1 MKKLLFSMLLSLGV
15 ISFAFAQ
22 GRVITGKV
30 TSASGPIPGVSVFVK
45 GLPANGTQ
53 SDASGAFKL
62 TVADDAKTLV
72 FSFIG
77 YKAKE
82 VPVTGQTVNV
92 NLDEENNTL
101 SDVVVVGYGTQ
112 NKRDVTGSVASV
124 KSKDLENLP
133 VTTFEQALQGKAAGV
148 QIAAQ
153 NGKLGQ
159 GITVRVRGAA
169 SVTAGS
175 EPLYIVDG
183 IPITSGDFSGTS
195 APTSALADIN
205 TNDIESIEVLKD
217 ASASAIYGARASN
230 GVVLITTKQGKVGKS
245 VITFSALGGISSP
258 SNHREFLNAEQY
270 VKILRRAAIG
280 GATFKFNSQ
289 DPADPQPDDYATL
302 QEAIDDYSSAVE
314 GRLNRYS
321 AGNNDYQTY
330 KVNTNWERAAFQ
342 DKPVTQQ
349 YDLNVT
355 GGNEKTKFYI
365 GGQALDQQGI
375 IVGNSYKRYSG
386 RLNLTNKVTD
396 FIELGVNLNFSNS
409 INNRLSNDNAFSS
422 PLQAVA
428 LSPITPFIDPRSG
441 LISGTLPGA
450 ASNYPL
456 YYNPFIGIENA
467 AYKATVYRTIGKVFA
482 NVNIAKGLKFTSE
495 FSIDNLNQNEEAYYG
510 SLTFKNTG
518 TSNGDGVNISTF
530 VINANTNNFFS
541 YRTNLGEKSVFDA
554 ILGTSYQKSTTKY
567 STIEGQD
574 FPSDSYTK
582 LGSAATK
589 VTASSNEGAFSFLSY
604 FLRANYKYND
614 RYLIGFSV
622 RADGSSRFGA
632 NQKYGYFPAGSLAWI
647 ASEEDF
653 LKSSETISLLKLRAS
668 YGLTGNAEIGNYS
681 ARGLFKGTGAYGGLA
696 GQIPSRIANPDLT
709 WEKTTQLDLGFDFGI
724 LKNRVSATFDY
735 YQKKTTELLL
745 DVPIPQTTGFA
756 TKTQNLGKLTN
767 TGYELGI
774 NTENFVGAFKWSTA
788 ITAAINNN
796 KITDLGGQILNTNEI
811 NAASSGQPIGV
822 FYLPEYAGVNPDNGD
837 AIYYLNTVDA
847 TTGNIDRGTT
857 SNINLAQ
864 RIFAGNPNPKYTF
877 GINNTFSYKNFDLG
891 VFLQGVSG
899 NKIFNAGGAYMS
911 ASSSNGYDNQTA
923 DQMAYWDKKG
933 DVTMVPEPRLGFGNG
948 VGNSTRYLSD
958 GKYLRLKTLT
968 LGYTF
973 TPTVLSKLK
982 LSKLRLFATAQ
993 NLATITGYKGWD
1005 PEVNAD
1011 YQSTNIN
1018 QGVDFYSAPQ
1028 PRVISFG
1035 INIGL

>member
-1 MKKLLFSMLLSLGV
+1 MKKLLLSMIFSFAL

-22 GRVITGKV
+22 SKVISGKV
-30 TSASGPIPGVSVFVK
+30 TSGTSGPVPGVSVYVK

-53 SDASGAFKL
+53 TDATGSYKL
-62 TVADDAKTLV
+62 NVPEDAKTLV

-77 YKAKE
+77 YKTLE
-82 VPVTGQTVNV
+82 VPITGTAVNA
-92 NLDEENNTL
+92 NLQEDSNTL

-112 NKRDVTGSVASV
+112 IKRDVTGSVASV

-133 VTTFEQALQGKAAGV
+133 VTSFEQALQGKAAGV
-148 QIAAQ
+148 QISAQ

-183 IPITSGDFSGTS
+183 IPITSGDLSSTS
-195 APTSALADIN
+195 APTSALADLN

-230 GVVLITTKQGKVGKS
+230 GVVIITTKQGKIGKTL
-245 VITFSALGGISSP
+245 IQFNALGGISTP

-270 VKILRRAAIG
+270 VQLMRRAG
-280 GATFKFNSQ
+280 VGAAKQ
-289 DPADPQPDDYATL
+289 DFANGDYATL
-302 QEAIDDYSSAVE
+302 ADALSDYSDLIES
-314 GRLNRYS
+314 RMNRYS
-321 AGNNDYQTY
+321 AGNDDYQTY
-330 KVNTNWERAAFQ
+330 KVNTNWEAEAFQ
-342 DKPVTQQ
+342 NNPVTQQ
-349 YDLNVT
+349 YDLNLT

-375 IVGNSYKRYSG
+375 VVGNSYKRYSG

-396 FIELGVNLNFSNS
+396 FLEVGVNLNFSNS

-450 ASNYPL
+450 ASNYPV

-467 AYKATVYRTIGKVFA
+467 AYKATVYRTIGKAFA
-482 NVNIAKGLKFTSE
+482 NINIAKGLKFSTD
-495 FSIDNLNQNEEAYYG
+495 FSIDNLNQNEESYYG
-510 SLTFKNTG
+510 SLTFRNTG
-518 TSNGDGVNISTF
+518 TSNGDGQNISTF

-541 YRTNLGEKSVFDA
+541 YSTSQGKSSFDA

-574 FPSDSYTK
+574 FPSDAYIK

-589 VTASSNEGAFSFLSY
+589 VVASSNESAFSFLSY
-604 FLRANYKYND
+604 FARANYKYND
-614 RYLIGFSV
+614 RYLVGFSV

-632 NQKYGYFPAGSLAWI
+632 NNRYGYFPAGSLAWI
-647 ASEEDF
+647 ASEESF
-653 LKSSETISLLKLRAS
+653 LKNVETISLLKIRAS

-681 ARGLFKGTGAYGGLA
+681 ARGLFSGTGAYGGLA

-709 WEKTTQLDLGFDFGI
+709 WEKTKQLDLGLDFGI
-724 LKNRVSATFDY
+724 LKNRISGTFDF
-735 YQKKTTELLL
+735 YQKNTTDLLL
-745 DVPIPQTTGFA
+745 DVPIPETTGFS
-756 TKTQNLGKLTN
+756 TITQNLGTLKN
-767 TGYELGI
+767 TGFELGI
-774 NTENFVGAFKWSTA
+774 NTENFIGTLKWSTG

-796 KITDLGGQILNTNEI
+796 KITNLGGQVLNSNEI
-811 NAASSGQPIGV
+811 NAAIAGQPIGV
-822 FYLPEYAGVNPDNGD
+822 FYLPEYAGVNPANGD
-837 AIYYLNTVDA
+837 ALYYLNTINEF
-847 TTGNIDRGTT
+847 GNINRGTT
-857 SNINLAQ
+857 NDINEAQ

-877 GINNTFSYKNFDLG
+877 GLNNTFSYQNFDLAI
-891 VFLQGVSG
+891 FFQGVSG
-899 NKIFNAGGAYMS
+899 NKIFNAGGQYMS
-911 ASSSNGYDNQTA
+911 ANGSNGYDNQTA
-923 DQMAYWDKKG
+923 DQMSYWDKPG
-933 DVTMVPEPRLGFGNG
+933 DITDVPEPRLFYGNG

-958 GKYLRLKTLT
+958 GSYLRLKTVT

-973 TPTVLSKLK
+973 PTAVLSKLK
-982 LSKLRLFATAQ
+982 LSKLRLYATAQ

>member
-1 MKKLLFSMLLSLGV
+1 MKKLLLSMILSFGL
-15 ISFAFAQ
+15 ISLAFAQ
-22 GRVITGKV
+22 NKVITGRV
-30 TSASGPIPGVSVFVK
+30 TSSMAGAIPGVSVYVK
-45 GLPANGTQ
+45 GAPANGTQ
-53 SDASGAFKL
+53 TDATGAYKL
-62 TVADDAKTLV
+62 SVPGDAKTLV
-72 FSFIG
+72 FTFIG
-77 YKAKE
+77 FKTKE
-82 VPVTGQTVNV
+82 VSITGATVNA
-92 NLDEENNTL
+92 NLDEENTTL

-112 NKRDVTGSVASV
+112 IKRDVTGSVASV

-133 VTTFEQALQGKAAGV
+133 VTSFEQALQGKAAGV
-148 QIAAQ
+148 QISAQ

-183 IPITSGDFSGTS
+183 IPITSGDFSSTT
-195 APTSALADIN
+195 APTSALADLN

-230 GVVLITTKQGKVGKS
+230 GVVLITTKQGKAGKTL
-245 VITFSALGGISSP
+245 IQFNALGGISTP
-258 SNHREFLNAEQY
+258 SSHREFLNAEQY
-270 VKILRRAAIG
+270 VQIIRRA
-280 GATFKFNSQ
+280 GAGAANQ
-289 DPADPQPDDYATL
+289 DFLNGDYATL
-302 QEAIDDYSSAVE
+302 QEGLDDYASIVE

-330 KVNTNWERAAFQ
+330 KVNTNWERESFQ
-342 DKPVTQQ
+342 KNPITQQ
-349 YDLNVT
+349 YDLNLT

-365 GGQALDQQGI
+365 GGQALDQKGI
-375 IVGNSYKRYSG
+375 VVGNSYKRYSG

-396 FIELGVNLNFSNS
+396 FLEVGVNLNFSNS

-422 PLQAVA
+422 PLQSVA

-450 ASNYPL
+450 ASNYPV

-467 AYKATVYRTIGKVFA
+467 AYKATVYRTIGKAFA
-482 NVNIAKGLKFTSE
+482 NVNLAKGLKFSTD
-495 FSIDNLNQNEEAYYG
+495 FSIDNLNQNEESYYG
-510 SLTFKNTG
+510 SLTFRNTG
-518 TSNGDGVNISTF
+518 TANGDGQNISTF
-530 VINANTNNFFS
+530 VINTNTNNFFS
-541 YRTNLGEKSVFDA
+541 YNTTAGKSTFDA

-574 FPSDSYTK
+574 FPSDAYIK

-589 VTASSNEGAFSFLSY
+589 VIATSNESAFSFLSY
-604 FLRANYKYND
+604 FFRANYKYND
-614 RYLIGFSV
+614 RYLVGFSV
-622 RADGSSRFGA
+622 RADGSSRFGE
-632 NQKYGYFPAGSLAWI
+632 NHRYGYFPAGSVAWI

-681 ARGLFKGTGAYGGLA
+681 ARGLFSGTGAYGGVA

-709 WEKTTQLDLGFDFGI
+709 WEKTKQLDLGLDFGI
-724 LKNRVSATFDY
+724 LKNRITGTFDF
-735 YQKKTTELLL
+735 YQKNTTDLLL

-756 TKTQNLGKLTN
+756 TITQNLGKLKN
-767 TGYELGI
+767 TGFELGI

-788 ITAAINNN
+788 LTAAINNN
-796 KITDLGGQILNTNEI
+796 KITDLGGQVLNSNEI
-811 NAASSGQPIGV
+811 NAAIAGQPIGV
-822 FYLPEYAGVNPDNGD
+822 FYLPEYAGVNPANGD
-837 AIYYLNTVDA
+837 ALYYRNTTDA
-847 TTGNIDRGTT
+847 AGNLDRSTTTD
-857 SNINLAQ
+857 INQAQ

-877 GINNTFSYKNFDLG
+877 GFNNTFSYQNFDLG
-891 VFLQGVSG
+891 VFFQGVAG
-899 NKIFNAGGAYMS
+899 NKIFNAGGQYMS
-911 ASSSNGYDNQTA
+911 ANASNGYDNQTA
-923 DQMAYWDKKG
+923 DQMAYWDKPG
-933 DVTMVPEPRLGFGNG
+933 DITSVPEPRLFYGNG
-948 VGNSTRYLSD
+948 IGNSTRYISS
-958 GKYLRLKTLT
+958 GNFVRLKTLT

-973 TPTVLSKLK
+973 PASVLTKIK
-982 LSKLRLFATAQ
+982 LSKLRLYATAQ

>member
-1 MKKLLFSMLLSLGV
+1 MKKLLLSFFLSFCV
-15 ISFAFAQ
+15 ISFVFAQ
-22 GRVITGKV
+22 DKVISGKI
-30 TSASGPIPGVSVFVK
+30 TTPIAEPIPGASISVK
-45 GLPANGTQ
+45 GSPAIGTQ
-53 SDASGAFKL
+53 TDASGVYKL
-62 TVADDAKTLV
+62 SVPANTKILV
-72 FSFIG
+72 ISFIG
-77 YKAKE
+77 YKSKE
-82 VPVTGQTVNV
+82 VAVSGSTINAS
-92 NLDEENNTL
+92 LEEENTTL
-101 SDVVVVGYGTQ
+101 TDVVVVGYGTQ
-112 NKRDVTGSVASV
+112 SKRDLKGSQSSV
-124 KSKDLENLP
+124 SAKDLENLP
-133 VTTFEQALQGKAAGV
+133 VTSFEQALQGKAAGV
-148 QIAAQ
+148 LISAQ

-183 IPITSGDFSGTS
+183 IPITSGDLSSTS

-230 GVVLITTKQGKVGKS
+230 GVVLITTKQGKVGKTT
-245 VITFSALGGISSP
+245 INFSALGGISTP
-258 SNHREFLNAEQY
+258 SNHREFLDAQQY
-270 VKILRRAAIG
+270 VQILRRAG
-280 GATFKFNSQ
+280 DGAANQ
-289 DPADPQPDDYATL
+289 DFLNGDYATL
-302 QEAIDDYSSAVE
+302 AAAKAAYSASVE
-314 GRLNRYS
+314 SRLTRYS
-321 AGNNDYQTY
+321 AGNTDYQTY
-330 KVNTNWERAAFQ
+330 KINSNWEAASFQ
-342 DKPVTQQ
+342 NNPVTQQ
-349 YDLNVT
+349 YDLNLT

-396 FIELGVNLNFSNS
+396 FIEVGVNLNFSNS

-422 PLQAVA
+422 PLQSVA

-450 ASNYPL
+450 ASNYPV
-456 YYNPFIGIENA
+456 YYNPFIGIDNSS
-467 AYKATVYRTIGKVFA
+467 YKATVYRTIGKAFA
-482 NVNIAKGLKFTSE
+482 NVNLAKGLKFSTE

-510 SLTFKNTG
+510 ALTFRNTG
-518 TSNGDGVNISTF
+518 TSNGDGLNISTF
-530 VINANTNNFFS
+530 VINTNTNNFFS
-541 YRTNLGEKSVFDA
+541 YNTNIGDKGKFDA

-574 FPSDSYTK
+574 FPSDSYIK

-589 VTASSNEGAFSFLSY
+589 VTATSNESAFSFLSY
-604 FLRANYKYND
+604 FFRANYKYND
-614 RYLIGFSV
+614 RYLVGFSV

-632 NQKYGYFPAGSLAWI
+632 NNKYGYFPAGSLAWI

-653 LKSSETISLLKLRAS
+653 LKTSETISLLKVRAS
-668 YGLTGNAEIGNYS
+668 YGLTGNAQIGNYS
-681 ARGLFKGTGAYGGLA
+681 ARGLFSGTGAYGGSA
-696 GQIPSRIANPDLT
+696 GQIPSQIANPDLT
-709 WEKTTQLDLGFDFGI
+709 WEKTTQLDLGLDFGI
-724 LKNRVSATFDY
+724 LKNRITGTFDY

-745 DVPIPQTTGFA
+745 NVPIPQTTGFSI
-756 TKTQNLGKLTN
+756 KTQNLGKLTN

-788 ITAAINNN
+788 LTASINNN
-796 KITDLGGQILNTNEI
+796 KITDLGGQVLNTNEI
-811 NAASSGQPIGV
+811 NAAIAGQPIGV
-822 FYLPEYAGVNPDNGD
+822 FYLPEYAGVNPANGD

-847 TTGNIDRGTT
+847 NGNVNRTTTND
-857 SNINLAQ
+857 INQAQ
-864 RIFAGNPNPKYTF
+864 RIFAGNPNPKYIF
-877 GINNTFSYKNFDLG
+877 GINNSFTYKNFDLS

-899 NKIFNAGGAYMS
+899 NKIFNAGGQYMS
-911 ASSSNGYDNQTA
+911 ASASNGYDNQTA
-923 DQMAYWDKKG
+923 DQMAYWDKPG
-933 DVTMVPEPRLGFGNG
+933 DITLVPEPRLFYANG

-958 GKYLRLKTLT
+958 GKYIRLKTLT

-973 TPTVLSKLK
+973 TPEVLSKIK
-982 LSKLRLFATAQ
+982 LSKLRIFATAQ

>member
-1 MKKLLFSMLLSLGV
+1 MILSFGL
-15 ISFAFAQ
+15 ISLAFAQ
-22 GRVITGKV
+22 NKVITGRV
-30 TSASGPIPGVSVFVK
+30 TSSMAGAIPGVSVYVK
-45 GLPANGTQ
+45 GAPANGTQ
-53 SDASGAFKL
+53 TDATGAYKL
-62 TVADDAKTLV
+62 SVPGDAKTLV
-72 FSFIG
+72 FTFIG
-77 YKAKE
+77 FKTKE
-82 VPVTGQTVNV
+82 VSITGATVNA
-92 NLDEENNTL
+92 NLDEENTTL

-112 NKRDVTGSVASV
+112 IKRDVTGSVASV

-133 VTTFEQALQGKAAGV
+133 VTSFEQALQGKAAGV
-148 QIAAQ
+148 QISAQ

-183 IPITSGDFSGTS
+183 IPITSGDFSSTT
-195 APTSALADIN
+195 APTSALADLN

-230 GVVLITTKQGKVGKS
+230 GVVLITTKQGKAGKTL
-245 VITFSALGGISSP
+245 IQFNALGGISTP

-270 VKILRRAAIG
+270 VQIIRRA
-280 GATFKFNSQ
+280 GAGAANQ
-289 DPADPQPDDYATL
+289 DFLNGDYATL
-302 QEAIDDYSSAVE
+302 QEGLDDYASIVE

-330 KVNTNWERAAFQ
+330 KVNTNWERESFQ
-342 DKPVTQQ
+342 NNPITQQ
-349 YDLNVT
+349 YDLNLT

-365 GGQALDQQGI
+365 GGQALDQKGI
-375 IVGNSYKRYSG
+375 VVGNSYKRYSG

-396 FIELGVNLNFSNS
+396 FLEVGVNLNFSNS

-422 PLQAVA
+422 PLQSVA

-450 ASNYPL
+450 ASNYPV

-467 AYKATVYRTIGKVFA
+467 AYKATVYRTIGKAFA
-482 NVNIAKGLKFTSE
+482 NVNLAKGLKFSTD
-495 FSIDNLNQNEEAYYG
+495 FSIDNLNQNEESYYG
-510 SLTFKNTG
+510 SLTFRNTG
-518 TSNGDGVNISTF
+518 TANGDGQNISTF
-530 VINANTNNFFS
+530 VINTNTNNFFS
-541 YRTNLGEKSVFDA
+541 YNTTAGKSTFDA

-574 FPSDSYTK
+574 FPSDAYIK

-589 VTASSNEGAFSFLSY
+589 VIATSNESAFSFLSY
-604 FLRANYKYND
+604 FFRANYKYND
-614 RYLIGFSV
+614 RYLVGFSV
-622 RADGSSRFGA
+622 RADGSSRFGE
-632 NQKYGYFPAGSLAWI
+632 NHRYGYFPAGSVAWI

-681 ARGLFKGTGAYGGLA
+681 ARGLFSGTGAYGGVA

-709 WEKTTQLDLGFDFGI
+709 WEKTKQLDLGLDFGI
-724 LKNRVSATFDY
+724 LKNRITGTFDF
-735 YQKKTTELLL
+735 YQKNTTDLLL

-756 TKTQNLGKLTN
+756 TITQNLGKLKN
-767 TGYELGI
+767 TGFELGI

-788 ITAAINNN
+788 LTAAINNN
-796 KITDLGGQILNTNEI
+796 KITDLGGQVLNSNEI
-811 NAASSGQPIGV
+811 NAAIAGQPIGV
-822 FYLPEYAGVNPDNGD
+822 FYLPEYAGVNPANGD
-837 AIYYLNTVDA
+837 ALYYRNTTDA
-847 TTGNIDRGTT
+847 AGNLDRSTTTD
-857 SNINLAQ
+857 INQAQ

-877 GINNTFSYKNFDLG
+877 GFNNTFSYQNFDLG
-891 VFLQGVSG
+891 VFFQGVAG
-899 NKIFNAGGAYMS
+899 NKIFNAGGQYMS
-911 ASSSNGYDNQTA
+911 ANASNGYDNQTA
-923 DQMAYWDKKG
+923 DQMAYWDKPG
-933 DVTMVPEPRLGFGNG
+933 DITSVPEPRLFYGNG
-948 VGNSTRYLSD
+948 IGNSTRYISS
-958 GKYLRLKTLT
+958 GNFVRLKTLT

-973 TPTVLSKLK
+973 PASVLTKIK
-982 LSKLRLFATAQ
+982 LSKLRLYATAQ

>member
-1 MKKLLFSMLLSLGV
+1 MILSFGL
-15 ISFAFAQ
+15 ISLAFAQ
-22 GRVITGKV
+22 NKVITGRV
-30 TSASGPIPGVSVFVK
+30 TSSMAGAIPGVSVYVK
-45 GLPANGTQ
+45 GAPANGTQ
-53 SDASGAFKL
+53 TDATGAYKL
-62 TVADDAKTLV
+62 SVPGDAKTLV
-72 FSFIG
+72 FTFIG
-77 YKAKE
+77 FKTKE
-82 VPVTGQTVNV
+82 VSITGATVNA
-92 NLDEENNTL
+92 NLDEENTTL

-112 NKRDVTGSVASV
+112 IKRDVTGSVASV

-133 VTTFEQALQGKAAGV
+133 VTSFEQALQGKAAGV
-148 QIAAQ
+148 QISAQ

-183 IPITSGDFSGTS
+183 IPITSGDFSSTT
-195 APTSALADIN
+195 APTSALADLN

-230 GVVLITTKQGKVGKS
+230 GVVLITTKQGKAGKTL
-245 VITFSALGGISSP
+245 IQFNALGGISTP

-270 VKILRRAAIG
+270 VQIIRRA
-280 GATFKFNSQ
+280 GAGAANQ
-289 DPADPQPDDYATL
+289 DFLNGDYATL
-302 QEAIDDYSSAVE
+302 QEGLDDYASIVE

-330 KVNTNWERAAFQ
+330 KVNTNWERESFQ
-342 DKPVTQQ
+342 KNPITQQ
-349 YDLNVT
+349 YDLNLT

-365 GGQALDQQGI
+365 GGQALDQKGI
-375 IVGNSYKRYSG
+375 VVGNSYKRYSG

-396 FIELGVNLNFSNS
+396 FLEVGVNLNFSNS

-422 PLQAVA
+422 PLQSVA

-450 ASNYPL
+450 ASNYPV

-467 AYKATVYRTIGKVFA
+467 AYKATVYRTIGKAFA
-482 NVNIAKGLKFTSE
+482 NVNLAKGLKFSTD
-495 FSIDNLNQNEEAYYG
+495 FSIDNLNQNEESYYG
-510 SLTFKNTG
+510 SLTFRNTG
-518 TSNGDGVNISTF
+518 TANGDGQNISTF
-530 VINANTNNFFS
+530 VINTNTNNFFS
-541 YRTNLGEKSVFDA
+541 YNTTAGKSTFDA

-574 FPSDSYTK
+574 FPSDAYIK

-589 VTASSNEGAFSFLSY
+589 VIATSNESAFSFLSY
-604 FLRANYKYND
+604 FFRANYKYND
-614 RYLIGFSV
+614 RYLVGFSV
-622 RADGSSRFGA
+622 RADGSSRFGE
-632 NQKYGYFPAGSLAWI
+632 NHRYGYFPAGSVAWI

-681 ARGLFKGTGAYGGLA
+681 ARGLFSGTGAYGGVA

-709 WEKTTQLDLGFDFGI
+709 WEKTKQLDLGLDFGI
-724 LKNRVSATFDY
+724 LKNRITGTFDF
-735 YQKKTTELLL
+735 YQKNTTDLLL

-756 TKTQNLGKLTN
+756 TITQNLGKLKN
-767 TGYELGI
+767 TGFELGI

-788 ITAAINNN
+788 LTAAINNN
-796 KITDLGGQILNTNEI
+796 KITDLGGQVLNSNEI
-811 NAASSGQPIGV
+811 NAAIAGQPIGV
-822 FYLPEYAGVNPDNGD
+822 FYLPEYAGVNPANGD
-837 AIYYLNTVDA
+837 ALYYRNTTDA
-847 TTGNIDRGTT
+847 AGNLDRSTTTD
-857 SNINLAQ
+857 INQAQ

-877 GINNTFSYKNFDLG
+877 GFNNTFSYQNFDLG
-891 VFLQGVSG
+891 VFFQGVAG
-899 NKIFNAGGAYMS
+899 NKIFNAGGQYMS
-911 ASSSNGYDNQTA
+911 ANASNGYDNQTA
-923 DQMAYWDKKG
+923 DQMAYWDKPG
-933 DVTMVPEPRLGFGNG
+933 DITSVPEPRLFYGNG
-948 VGNSTRYLSD
+948 IGNSTRYISS
-958 GKYLRLKTLT
+958 GNFVRLKTLT

-973 TPTVLSKLK
+973 PASVLTKIK
-982 LSKLRLFATAQ
+982 LSKLRLYATAQ

>member
-1 MKKLLFSMLLSLGV
+1 MKKLLLSMLLSLGV

-22 GRVITGKV
+22 GKVITGKV

-45 GLPANGTQ
+45 GSPANGTQ
-53 SDASGAFKL
+53 SDAKGIFKL
-62 TVADDAKTLV
+62 TVADDAKMLV

-77 YKAKE
+77 YKTKE
-82 VPVTGQTVNV
+82 VPISGQTINV

-133 VTTFEQALQGKAAGV
+133 VTSFEQALQGKAAGV

-183 IPITSGDFSGTS
+183 IPITSGDFSSTTAS
-195 APTSALADIN
+195 TSALADIN

-230 GVVLITTKQGKVGKS
+230 GVVLITTKQGKAGKTL
-245 VITFSALGGISSP
+245 IQFNALGGVSSP
-258 SNHREFLNAEQY
+258 SNHRDFLNAEQY
-270 VKILRRAAIG
+270 VQLERRAG
-280 GATFKFNSQ
+280 QGAANQ
-289 DPADPQPDDYATL
+289 DFLNGEYATL
-302 QEAIDDYSSAVE
+302 QEALDDYSESVE
-314 GRLNRYS
+314 ARLNRYS

-330 KVNTNWERAAFQ
+330 KVNTNWEAASFQ

-349 YDLNVT
+349 YDLNLT

-375 IVGNSYKRYSG
+375 VIGNSYKRYSG

-396 FIELGVNLNFSNS
+396 FLEVGVNLNFSNS

-422 PLQAVA
+422 PLQSVA

-441 LISGTLPGA
+441 LISGSLPGA
-450 ASNYPL
+450 ASNYPV
-456 YYNPFIGIENA
+456 YYNPFISVDNA
-467 AYKATVYRTIGKVFA
+467 FYKATVYRTIGKAFA
-482 NVNIAKGLKFTSE
+482 NINIAKGLKFSTD
-495 FSIDNLNQNEEAYYG
+495 FSIDNLNQNEESYYG
-510 SLTFKNTG
+510 ALTFRNTG
-518 TSNGDGVNISTF
+518 PTNGYGQNISTF

-541 YRTNLGEKSVFDA
+541 YNKTIGKSAFDF

-567 STIEGQD
+567 STIEAQD
-574 FPSDSYTK
+574 FPSDSYIK

-589 VTASSNEGAFSFLSY
+589 VIAASNEGAFSFLSY
-604 FLRANYKYND
+604 FFRANYKYND
-614 RYLIGFSV
+614 RYLVGFSV

-632 NQKYGYFPAGSLAWI
+632 NNRYGYFPAGSLAWI

-653 LKSSETISLLKLRAS
+653 LKQSETISLLKFRAS

-681 ARGLFKGTGAYGGLA
+681 ARGLFAGTGAYGGLP
-696 GQIPSRIANPDLT
+696 GQIPSQIANPDLT
-709 WEKTTQLDLGFDFGI
+709 WEKTKQLDIGFDFGI
-724 LKNRVSATFDY
+724 LKNRITGVFDF
-735 YQKKTTELLL
+735 YQKNTTDLLL
-745 DVPIPQTTGFA
+745 DVPIPQTTGFSV
-756 TKTQNLGKLTN
+756 KTQNLGSLKN
-767 TGYELGI
+767 TGFELGI

-788 ITAAINNN
+788 ITGAINNN
-796 KITDLGGQILNTNEI
+796 KITDLGGQILNSNEI
-811 NAASSGQPIGV
+811 NAAIAGQPIGV
-822 FYLPEYAGVNPDNGD
+822 FYIPEYAGVNPANGD
-837 AIYYLNTVDA
+837 AIYYKNTVVDGNVDRS
-847 TTGNIDRGTT
+847 TTN
-857 SNINLAQ
+857 NINDAQ

-877 GINNTFSYKNFDLG
+877 GLNNTFSYKNFDLG
-891 VFLQGVSG
+891 IFFQGVKG
-899 NKIFNAGGAYMS
+899 NKIFNAGGQYMS
-911 ASSSNGYDNQTA
+911 ANGSNGYDNQTV
-923 DQMAYWDKKG
+923 DQMSYWDKPG
-933 DVTMVPEPRLGFGNG
+933 DITSVPEPRLFAGNG
-948 VGNSTRYLSD
+948 IGNSTRYLSD
-958 GKYLRLKTLT
+958 GSYVRLKTLT

-973 TPTVLSKLK
+973 PTSILTKIK
-982 LSKLRLFATAQ
+982 LSKLRLYATAQ
-993 NLATITGYKGWD
+993 NLLTITGYKGWD

>member
-1 MKKLLFSMLLSLGV
+1 MILSFGL
-15 ISFAFAQ
+15 ISLAFAQ
-22 GRVITGKV
+22 NKVITGRV
-30 TSASGPIPGVSVFVK
+30 TSSMAGAIPGVSVYVK
-45 GLPANGTQ
+45 GAPANGTQ
-53 SDASGAFKL
+53 TDATGAYKL
-62 TVADDAKTLV
+62 SVPGDAKTLV
-72 FSFIG
+72 FTFIG
-77 YKAKE
+77 FKTKE
-82 VPVTGQTVNV
+82 VYITGATVNA
-92 NLDEENNTL
+92 NLDEENTTL

-112 NKRDVTGSVASV
+112 IKRDVTGSVASV

-133 VTTFEQALQGKAAGV
+133 VTSFEQALQGKAAGV
-148 QIAAQ
+148 QISAQ

-183 IPITSGDFSGTS
+183 IPITSGDFSSTT
-195 APTSALADIN
+195 APTSALADLN

-230 GVVLITTKQGKVGKS
+230 GVVLITTKQGKAGKTL
-245 VITFSALGGISSP
+245 IQFNALGGISTP

-270 VKILRRAAIG
+270 VQIIRRA
-280 GATFKFNSQ
+280 GAGAANQ
-289 DPADPQPDDYATL
+289 DFLNGDYATL
-302 QEAIDDYSSAVE
+302 QEGLDDYASIVE

-330 KVNTNWERAAFQ
+330 KVNTNWERESFQ
-342 DKPVTQQ
+342 SNPITQQ
-349 YDLNVT
+349 YDLNLT

-365 GGQALDQQGI
+365 GGQALDQKGI
-375 IVGNSYKRYSG
+375 VVGNSYKRYSG

-396 FIELGVNLNFSNS
+396 FLEVGVNLNFSNS

-422 PLQAVA
+422 PLQSVA

-450 ASNYPL
+450 ASNYPV

-467 AYKATVYRTIGKVFA
+467 AYKATVYRTIGKAFA
-482 NVNIAKGLKFTSE
+482 NVNLAKGLKFSTD
-495 FSIDNLNQNEEAYYG
+495 FSIDNLNQNEESYYG
-510 SLTFKNTG
+510 SLTFRNTG
-518 TSNGDGVNISTF
+518 TANGDGQNISTF
-530 VINANTNNFFS
+530 VINTNTNNFFS
-541 YRTNLGEKSVFDA
+541 YNTTAGKSTFDA

-574 FPSDSYTK
+574 FPSDAYIK

-589 VTASSNEGAFSFLSY
+589 VIATSNESAFSFLSY
-604 FLRANYKYND
+604 FFRANYKYND
-614 RYLIGFSV
+614 RYLVGFSV
-622 RADGSSRFGA
+622 RADGSSRFGE
-632 NQKYGYFPAGSLAWI
+632 NHRYGYFPAGSVAWI

-681 ARGLFKGTGAYGGLA
+681 ARGLFSGTGAYGGVA

-709 WEKTTQLDLGFDFGI
+709 WEKTKQLDLGLDFGI
-724 LKNRVSATFDY
+724 LKNRITGTFDF
-735 YQKKTTELLL
+735 YQKNTTDLLL

-756 TKTQNLGKLTN
+756 TITQNLGKLKN
-767 TGYELGI
+767 TGFELGI

-788 ITAAINNN
+788 LTAAINNN
-796 KITDLGGQILNTNEI
+796 KITDLGGQVLNSNEI
-811 NAASSGQPIGV
+811 NAAIAGQPIGV
-822 FYLPEYAGVNPDNGD
+822 FYLPEYAGVNPANGD
-837 AIYYLNTVDA
+837 ALYYRNTTDA
-847 TTGNIDRGTT
+847 AGNLDRSTTTD
-857 SNINLAQ
+857 INQAQ

-877 GINNTFSYKNFDLG
+877 GFNNTFSYQNFDLG
-891 VFLQGVSG
+891 VFFQGVAG
-899 NKIFNAGGAYMS
+899 NKIFNAGGQYMS
-911 ASSSNGYDNQTA
+911 ANASNGYDNQTA
-923 DQMAYWDKKG
+923 DQMAYWDKPG
-933 DVTMVPEPRLGFGNG
+933 DITSVPEPRLFYGNG
-948 VGNSTRYLSD
+948 IGNSTRYISS
-958 GKYLRLKTLT
+958 GNFVRLKTLT

-973 TPTVLSKLK
+973 PASVLTKIK
-982 LSKLRLFATAQ
+982 LSRLRLYATAQ

>member
-1 MKKLLFSMLLSLGV
+1 MKKLLLSMLLFLGL

-22 GRVITGKV
+22 GKVITGKV

-45 GLPANGTQ
+45 GSPANGTQ
-53 SDASGAFKL
+53 SDATGAFKL
-62 TVADDAKTLV
+62 TVADDSKTLV

-77 YKAKE
+77 YKTKE
-82 VPVTGQTVNV
+82 VPITGQTVNIS
-92 NLDEENNTL
+92 LDEANNTL
-101 SDVVVVGYGTQ
+101 SDVIVVGYGTQ

-133 VTTFEQALQGKAAGV
+133 VTSFEQALQGKAAGV

-183 IPITSGDFSGTS
+183 IPITSGDFSSTT
-195 APTSALADIN
+195 APTSALADLN

-230 GVVLITTKQGKVGKS
+230 GVVLITTKQGKAGKTL
-245 VITFSALGGISSP
+245 IQFNALGGVSSP
-258 SNHREFLNAEQY
+258 SNHRNFLNAEQY
-270 VKILRRAAIG
+270 VQLERRAGQGQA
-280 GATFKFNSQ
+280 NQ
-289 DPADPQPDDYATL
+289 DFLAGEYTTL
-302 QEAIDDYSSAVE
+302 QEALDDYSESVE
-314 GRLNRYS
+314 ARLNRYS

-330 KVNTNWERAAFQ
+330 KVNTNWEAASYQ

-349 YDLNVT
+349 YDLNLT
-355 GGNEKTKFYI
+355 GGNDKTKFYI

-375 IVGNSYKRYSG
+375 VIGNSYKRYSG

-396 FIELGVNLNFSNS
+396 FLEVGVNLNFSNS

-422 PLQAVA
+422 PLQSVA

-450 ASNYPL
+450 ASNYPV
-456 YYNPFIGIENA
+456 YYNPFISVDNA
-467 AYKATVYRTIGKVFA
+467 FYKATVYRTIGKAFA
-482 NVNIAKGLKFTSE
+482 NINIAKGLKFSTD
-495 FSIDNLNQNEEAYYG
+495 FSIDNLNQNEESYYG
-510 SLTFKNTG
+510 ALTFRNTG
-518 TSNGDGVNISTF
+518 ASSGYGQNISTF

-541 YRTNLGEKSVFDA
+541 YNKTIGKSAFDV

-567 STIEGQD
+567 STIEAQD
-574 FPSDSYTK
+574 FPSDSYIK

-589 VTASSNEGAFSFLSY
+589 VIATSNEGAFSFLSY
-604 FLRANYKYND
+604 FFRANYKFNE
-614 RYLIGFSV
+614 RYLVGFSI
-622 RADGSSRFGA
+622 RADGSSRFGT
-632 NQKYGYFPAGSLAWI
+632 NNRYGYFPAGSLAWI

-653 LKSSETISLLKLRAS
+653 LKESETISLLKLRAS

-681 ARGLFKGTGAYGGLA
+681 ARGLFSGTGAYGGLP
-696 GQIPSRIANPDLT
+696 GSTPSRIANPDLT
-709 WEKTTQLDLGFDFGI
+709 WEKTKQLDIGFDFGI
-724 LKNRVSATFDY
+724 LKNRITGVFDF
-735 YQKKTTELLL
+735 YQKNTTDLLL
-745 DVPIPQTTGFA
+745 DLPIPQTTGFSI
-756 TKTQNLGKLTN
+756 KTQNLGSLKN
-767 TGYELGI
+767 TGFELGI

-788 ITAAINNN
+788 ITGAINNN
-796 KITDLGGQILNTNEI
+796 KITNLGGQILNSNEI
-811 NAASSGQPIGV
+811 NAAISGQPIGV
-822 FYLPEYAGVNPDNGD
+822 FYIPEYAGVNPANGD
-837 AIYYLNTVDA
+837 ALYYLNTTDA
-847 TTGNIDRGTT
+847 SGNIDRSTT
-857 SNINLAQ
+857 TDINKAQ

-877 GINNTFSYKNFDLG
+877 GLNNTFSYQNFDLG
-891 VFLQGVSG
+891 IFFQGVKG
-899 NKIFNAGGAYMS
+899 NKIFNAGGQYMS
-911 ASSSNGYDNQTA
+911 ANGSNGYDNQTT
-923 DQMAYWDKKG
+923 DQMSYWDKPG
-933 DVTMVPEPRLGFGNG
+933 DITSVPEPRLFAGNG
-948 VGNSTRYLSD
+948 IGNSTRYLSD
-958 GKYLRLKTLT
+958 GSYVRLKTLT

-973 TPTVLSKLK
+973 PTSVLTKIK
-982 LSKLRLFATAQ
+982 LSKLRLYATAQ
-993 NLATITGYKGWD
+993 NLLTITGYKGWD

>member
-1 MKKLLFSMLLSLGV
+1 MRKLLLSMILSFGL
-15 ISFAFAQ
+15 ISLAFAQ
-22 GRVITGKV
+22 DKVITGRV
-30 TSASGPIPGVSVFVK
+30 TSNSSGPLPGVSVYVN
-45 GLPANGTQ
+45 GAASNGTQ
-53 SDASGAFKL
+53 TDATGSYKL
-62 TVADDAKTLV
+62 SVPANAKSLV
-72 FSFIG
+72 FTFIG
-77 YKAKE
+77 FKTKE
-82 VPVTGQTVNV
+82 IAITGTTVNAS
-92 NLDEENNTL
+92 LDEDNTTL
-101 SDVVVVGYGTQ
+101 SEVVVVGYGTQ

-133 VTTFEQALQGKAAGV
+133 VTSFEQALQGKAAGV
-148 QIAAQ
+148 QISAQ

-183 IPITSGDFSGTS
+183 IPITSGDFSSTT
-195 APTSALADIN
+195 APTSALADLN

-230 GVVLITTKQGKVGKS
+230 GVVIITTKQGKVGKTL
-245 VITFSALGGISSP
+245 IQFNALGGISTP
-258 SNHREFLNAEQY
+258 SNHREFMNAEQY
-270 VKILRRAAIG
+270 VQILRRA
-280 GATFKFNSQ
+280 GAGAANQ
-289 DPADPQPDDYATL
+289 DFLNGDYATL
-302 QEAIDDYSSAVE
+302 QEALDDYTSIVE
-314 GRLNRYS
+314 GRLTRYS
-321 AGNNDYQTY
+321 AGNTDYQTY
-330 KVNTNWERAAFQ
+330 KVNTNWERESFQ
-342 DKPVTQQ
+342 KNPVTQQ
-349 YDLNVT
+349 YDLNLT

-396 FIELGVNLNFSNS
+396 FLEVGVNLNFSNS

-422 PLQAVA
+422 PLQSVA

-450 ASNYPL
+450 ASNYPV

-467 AYKATVYRTIGKVFA
+467 AYKATVYRTIGKAFA
-482 NVNIAKGLKFTSE
+482 NVNIAKGLKFSTD
-495 FSIDNLNQNEEAYYG
+495 FSIDNLNQNEESYYG
-510 SLTFKNTG
+510 SLTFRNTG
-518 TSNGDGVNISTF
+518 TANGDGQNISTF

-541 YRTNLGEKSVFDA
+541 YNTTFGKSAFDA
-554 ILGTSYQKSTTKY
+554 ILGTSYQKSTSKY
-567 STIEGQD
+567 STLEGQD
-574 FPSDSYTK
+574 FPSDAYIK

-589 VTASSNEGAFSFLSY
+589 VIATSNESAFSFLSY
-604 FLRANYKYND
+604 FFRANYKYND
-614 RYLIGFSV
+614 RYLVGFSV
-622 RADGSSRFGA
+622 RADGSSRFGE
-632 NQKYGYFPAGSLAWI
+632 NNRYGYFPAGSVAWI

-681 ARGLFKGTGAYGGLA
+681 ARGLFSGTGAYGGVA
-696 GQIPSRIANPDLT
+696 GQIPTRIANPDLT
-709 WEKTTQLDLGFDFGI
+709 WEKTKQLDIGLDFGI
-724 LKNRVSATFDY
+724 LKNRITGTFDF
-735 YQKKTTELLL
+735 YQKNTTDLLL
-745 DVPIPQTTGFA
+745 DVPIPQTTGFS
-756 TKTQNLGKLTN
+756 TKTQNLGKLKN
-767 TGYELGI
+767 TGFELGI
-774 NTENFVGAFKWSTA
+774 NSENFVGAFKWSTA

-796 KITDLGGQILNTNEI
+796 KITDLGGQVLNSNEI
-811 NAASSGQPIGV
+811 NAAIAGQPIGV
-822 FYLPEYAGVNPDNGD
+822 FYLPEYAGVDPSNGD
-837 AIYYLNTVDA
+837 ALYYKNTTDASGNLNKE
-847 TTGNIDRGTT
+847 TTTD
-857 SNINLAQ
+857 INEAQ

-891 VFLQGVSG
+891 VFFQGVAG
-899 NKIFNAGGAYMS
+899 NKIFNAGGQYMS
-911 ASSSNGYDNQTA
+911 ANASNGYDNQTA
-923 DQMAYWDKKG
+923 DQSDYWDKPG
-933 DVTMVPEPRLGFGNG
+933 DLTSVPEPRLFYGNG
-948 VGNSTRYLSD
+948 VGNSTRYISS
-958 GKYLRLKTLT
+958 GNFIRLKTLT

-973 TPTVLSKLK
+973 STSVLTKIK
-982 LSKLRLFATAQ
+982 LSKLRLYATAQ
-993 NLATITGYKGWD
+993 NLATITGFKGWD

>member
-1 MKKLLFSMLLSLGV
+1 MKKLLLSMLLYLGA

-22 GRVITGKV
+22 GKVITGKV

-45 GLPANGTQ
+45 GSPANGTQ

-62 TVADDAKTLV
+62 TVSDDAKTLV

-77 YKAKE
+77 YKTKE
-82 VPVTGQTVNV
+82 VPITGQSINV

-133 VTTFEQALQGKAAGV
+133 VTSFEQALQGKAAGV

-183 IPITSGDFSGTS
+183 IPITSGDFSGTT

-230 GVVLITTKQGKVGKS
+230 GVVLITTKQGKAGKTL
-245 VITFSALGGISSP
+245 IQFNALGGVSSP
-258 SNHREFLNAEQY
+258 SNHRDFLNAEQY
-270 VKILRRAAIG
+270 VKIERRAGQGQA
-280 GATFKFNSQ
+280 NQ
-289 DPADPQPDDYATL
+289 DFLDGKYATL
-302 QEAIDDYSSAVE
+302 QEALDDYSARVE
-314 GRLNRYS
+314 ARLNRYS

-330 KVNTNWERAAFQ
+330 KVNSNWEAASFQ

-349 YDLNVT
+349 YDLNLT

-375 IVGNSYKRYSG
+375 VIGNSYKRYSG

-396 FIELGVNLNFSNS
+396 FLEVGINLNFSNS

-422 PLQAVA
+422 PLQSVA

-441 LISGTLPGA
+441 LISGSLPGA
-450 ASNYPL
+450 ASNYPV
-456 YYNPFIGIENA
+456 YYNPFISIDNA
-467 AYKATVYRTIGKVFA
+467 FYKATVYRTIGKAFA
-482 NVNIAKGLKFTSE
+482 NLNIAKGLKFSTD
-495 FSIDNLNQNEEAYYG
+495 FSIDNLNQNEESYYG
-510 SLTFKNTG
+510 SLTFRNTG
-518 TSNGDGVNISTF
+518 PLNGYGQNISTF

-541 YRTNLGEKSVFDA
+541 YNTTIGKSAFDV

-574 FPSDSYTK
+574 FPSDSYIK

-589 VTASSNEGAFSFLSY
+589 VIATSNEGAFSFQSY
-604 FLRANYKYND
+604 FFRANYKYND
-614 RYLIGFSV
+614 RYLVGFSV

-632 NQKYGYFPAGSLAWI
+632 NNRYGYFPAGSLAWI

-653 LKSSETISLLKLRAS
+653 LKQSETISLLKFRAS

-681 ARGLFKGTGAYGGLA
+681 ARGLFAGTGAYGGLP

-709 WEKTTQLDLGFDFGI
+709 WEKTKQLDIGFDFGI
-724 LKNRVSATFDY
+724 LKNRITGIFDF
-735 YQKKTTELLL
+735 YQKNTSDLLL
-745 DVPIPQTTGFA
+745 DVPIPQTTGFS
-756 TKTQNLGKLTN
+756 TKTQNLGSLKN
-767 TGYELGI
+767 TGFELGI

-788 ITAAINNN
+788 ITGAINNN
-796 KITDLGGQILNTNEI
+796 KITDLGGQILNSNEI
-811 NAASSGQPIGV
+811 NAAISGQPIGV
-822 FYLPEYAGVNPDNGD
+822 FYIPEYAGVNPANGD
-837 AIYYLNTVDA
+837 AMYYKNTVVDGNVDRS
-847 TTGNIDRGTT
+847 TTN
-857 SNINLAQ
+857 NINDAQ

-877 GINNTFSYKNFDLG
+877 GLNNTFSFKNFDLG
-891 VFLQGVSG
+891 IFFQGVKG
-899 NKIFNAGGAYMS
+899 NKIFNAGGQYMS
-911 ASSSNGYDNQTA
+911 ANASNGYDNQTA
-923 DQMAYWDKKG
+923 DQMSYWDKPG
-933 DVTMVPEPRLGFGNG
+933 DITSVPEPRLFAGNG
-948 VGNSTRYLSD
+948 IGNSTRYLSD
-958 GKYLRLKTLT
+958 GSYVRLKTLT

-973 TPTVLSKLK
+973 PASVLTKIK
-982 LSKLRLFATAQ
+982 LSKLRLYATAL
-993 NLATITGYKGWD
+993 NLLTITGYKGWD

-1028 PRVISFG
+1028 PRVISLG

>member
-1 MKKLLFSMLLSLGV
+1 MKKLLLSMILSFGLLSL
-15 ISFAFAQ
+15 AFTQ
-22 GRVITGKV
+22 EKVITGKV
-30 TSASGPIPGVSVFVK
+30 TSSTAGALPGVSVYVK
-45 GLPANGTQ
+45 GSASNGTQ
-53 SDASGAFKL
+53 TDATGAYRL
-62 TVADDAKTLV
+62 SVPNDAKILV
-72 FSFIG
+72 FTFIG
-77 YKAKE
+77 FKTKE
-82 VPVTGQTVNV
+82 VAITGTIVSA
-92 NLDEENNTL
+92 NLEEENTTL

-112 NKRDVTGSVASV
+112 IKRDVTGSVASV

-133 VTTFEQALQGKAAGV
+133 VTSFEQALQGKAAGV
-148 QIAAQ
+148 QISAQ

-183 IPITSGDFSGTS
+183 IPITSGDFSSTT
-195 APTSALADIN
+195 APTSALADLN

-230 GVVLITTKQGKVGKS
+230 GVVLITTKQGKVGKTL
-245 VITFSALGGISSP
+245 IQFNALGGISTP
-258 SNHREFLNAEQY
+258 SNHREFMNAEQY
-270 VKILRRAAIG
+270 VQILRRAG
-280 GATFKFNSQ
+280 VGAANQ
-289 DPADPQPDDYATL
+289 DFLNGDYATL
-302 QEAIDDYSSAVE
+302 QEGIDDYATIVE

-330 KVNTNWERAAFQ
+330 KVNTNWERESFQ
-342 DKPVTQQ
+342 NNPITQQ
-349 YDLNVT
+349 YDLNLT

-365 GGQALDQQGI
+365 GGQALDQKGI

-396 FIELGVNLNFSNS
+396 FLEVGVNLNFSNS

-422 PLQAVA
+422 PLQSVA

-441 LISGTLPGA
+441 LISGTLPGI
-450 ASNYPL
+450 ASNYPV

-467 AYKATVYRTIGKVFA
+467 AYQATVYRTIGKAFA
-482 NVNIAKGLKFTSE
+482 NVNIAKGLKFSTD
-495 FSIDNLNQNEEAYYG
+495 FSIDNLNQNEESYYG
-510 SLTFKNTG
+510 SLTFRNTG
-518 TSNGDGVNISTF
+518 TANGDGQNISTF
-530 VINANTNNFFS
+530 VINTNTNNFFS
-541 YRTNLGEKSVFDA
+541 YNTTAGKSTFDA

-574 FPSDSYTK
+574 FPSDAYIK

-589 VTASSNEGAFSFLSY
+589 VIATSNESAFSFLSY
-604 FLRANYKYND
+604 FFRANYKYND
-614 RYLIGFSV
+614 RYLVGFSV
-622 RADGSSRFGA
+622 RADGSSRFGE
-632 NQKYGYFPAGSLAWI
+632 NSRYGYFPAGSVAWI

-653 LKSSETISLLKLRAS
+653 LKSSETISLLKFRAS

-681 ARGLFKGTGAYGGLA
+681 ARGLFSGTGAYGGVA

-709 WEKTTQLDLGFDFGI
+709 WEKTKQLDLGLDFGI
-724 LKNRVSATFDY
+724 LKNRITGSFDF
-735 YQKKTTELLL
+735 YQKNTTDLLL
-745 DVPIPQTTGFA
+745 DVPIPQTTGFS
-756 TKTQNLGKLTN
+756 TITQNLGKLKN
-767 TGYELGI
+767 TGFELGI

-788 ITAAINNN
+788 LTAAINNN
-796 KITDLGGQILNTNEI
+796 KITDLGGQVLNSNEI
-811 NAASSGQPIGV
+811 NAAIAGQPIGV
-822 FYLPEYAGVNPDNGD
+822 FYLPEYAGVNPANGD
-837 AIYYLNTVDA
+837 ALYYVNTTDA
-847 TTGNIDRGTT
+847 AGNLDRSTTTD
-857 SNINLAQ
+857 INQAQ

-877 GINNTFSYKNFDLG
+877 GFNNSFSYKNFDLG
-891 VFLQGVSG
+891 VFFQGVAG
-899 NKIFNAGGAYMS
+899 NKIFNAGGQYMS
-911 ASSSNGYDNQTA
+911 ANASNGYDNQTA
-923 DQMAYWDKKG
+923 DQMAYWDKPG
-933 DVTMVPEPRLGFGNG
+933 DITSVPEPRLFYGNG
-948 VGNSTRYLSD
+948 IGNSTRYISS
-958 GKYLRLKTLT
+958 GNFVRLKTLT

-973 TPTVLSKLK
+973 PTSVLTKIK
-982 LSKLRLFATAQ
+982 LSKLRLYATAQ

>member
-1 MKKLLFSMLLSLGV
+1 MKKLLFSMILSLGL

-22 GRVITGKV
+22 GKVITGKV
-30 TSASGPIPGVSVFVK
+30 TSASGPVPGVSVFVK
-45 GLPANGTQ
+45 GSPANGTQ
-53 SDASGAFKL
+53 SDATGAFKL
-62 TVADDAKTLV
+62 TVANDAKTLV

-77 YKAKE
+77 YKIKE
-82 VPVTGQTVNV
+82 VPITGSILNV
-92 NLDEENNTL
+92 NLEEENNTL

-124 KSKDLENLP
+124 KAKDLENLP
-133 VTTFEQALQGKAAGV
+133 VTSFEQALQGKAAGV

-183 IPITSGDFSGTS
+183 IPITSGDFSSTT
-195 APTSALADIN
+195 APTSALADLN

-230 GVVLITTKQGKVGKS
+230 GVVLITTKQGKAGKTL
-245 VITFSALGGISSP
+245 IQFNALGGISSP

-270 VKILRRAAIG
+270 VKILRRAG
-280 GATFKFNSQ
+280 QGAANQ
-289 DPADPQPDDYATL
+289 DFLNGDYATL
-302 QEAIDDYSSAVE
+302 QEALDDYSASVE
-314 GRLNRYS
+314 ARLNRYS

-330 KVNTNWERAAFQ
+330 KVNSNWEAASFQ
-342 DKPVTQQ
+342 DNPVTQQ
-349 YDLNVT
+349 YDLNLT
-355 GGNEKTKFYI
+355 GGNEKTKFYM

-375 IVGNSYKRYSG
+375 VIGNSYKRYSG

-396 FIELGVNLNFSNS
+396 FLEVGINLNFSNS

-422 PLQAVA
+422 PLQSVA

-450 ASNYPL
+450 ASNYPV
-456 YYNPFIGIENA
+456 YYNPFISVDNA
-467 AYKATVYRTIGKVFA
+467 FYKATVYRTIGKAFA
-482 NVNIAKGLKFTSE
+482 NINLAKGLKFSTD
-495 FSIDNLNQNEEAYYG
+495 FSIDNLNQNEESYYG
-510 SLTFKNTG
+510 SLTFRNTG
-518 TSNGDGVNISTF
+518 TANGDGQNISTF
-530 VINANTNNFFS
+530 VINTNTNNFFS
-541 YRTNLGEKSVFDA
+541 YNTTAGKSAFDFV
-554 ILGTSYQKSTTKY
+554 LGTSYQKSTTKY
-567 STIEGQD
+567 STLEGQD
-574 FPSDSYTK
+574 FPSDSYIK

-589 VTASSNEGAFSFLSY
+589 VIATSNESAFSFLSY
-604 FLRANYKYND
+604 FFRANYKYND
-614 RYLIGFSV
+614 RYLVGFSV

-632 NQKYGYFPAGSLAWI
+632 NNRYGYFPAGSLAWI

-653 LKSSETISLLKLRAS
+653 LKQSETISLLKLRAS

-681 ARGLFKGTGAYGGLA
+681 ARGLYSGTGAYGGLP
-696 GQIPSRIANPDLT
+696 GQSPSRIANPDLT
-709 WEKTTQLDLGFDFGI
+709 WEKTKQLDIGFDFGI
-724 LKNRVSATFDY
+724 LKNRITGVFDF
-735 YQKKTTELLL
+735 YQKNTTDLLL
-745 DVPIPQTTGFA
+745 DVPIPQTTGFS
-756 TKTQNLGKLTN
+756 TKTQNLGSLKN
-767 TGYELGI
+767 TGFELGI

-788 ITAAINNN
+788 ITGAINNN
-796 KITDLGGQILNTNEI
+796 KITNLGGQVLNSNEI
-811 NAASSGQPIGV
+811 NAAISGQPIGV
-822 FYLPEYAGVNPDNGD
+822 FYLPEYAGVNPANGD
-837 AIYYLNTVDA
+837 ALYYKNTIDDSGNLDRS
-847 TTGNIDRGTT
+847 TTTD
-857 SNINLAQ
+857 INKAQ

-877 GINNTFSYKNFDLG
+877 GINNNFSYKNFDLG
-891 VFLQGVSG
+891 IFFQGVKG
-899 NKIFNAGGAYMS
+899 NKIFNAGGQYMS
-911 ASSSNGYDNQTA
+911 ANASNGYDNQTA
-923 DQMAYWDKKG
+923 DQMAYWDKPG
-933 DVTMVPEPRLGFGNG
+933 DITVVPEPRLFAGNG
-948 VGNSTRYLSD
+948 VGNSTRYISD
-958 GKYLRLKTLT
+958 GSYLRLKTLT

-973 TPTVLSKLK
+973 PASVLTKIK
-982 LSKLRLFATAQ
+982 LSKLRLYATAQ

>member
-1 MKKLLFSMLLSLGV
+1 MKKLLLSFFLSFCV
-15 ISFAFAQ
+15 IASVFAQ
-22 GRVITGKV
+22 DRIISGKV
-30 TSASGPIPGVSVFVK
+30 TSGAGEPLPGVSVYVK
-45 GLPANGTQ
+45 GSPSTGTQ
-53 SDASGAFKL
+53 TNAAGDYTLSISQN
-62 TVADDAKTLV
+62 AKVLV
-72 FSFIG
+72 FTFIG
-77 YKAKE
+77 FKTKE
-82 VPVTGQTVNV
+82 MPITGSSLNA
-92 NLDEENNTL
+92 NLAEENTTL
-101 SDVVVVGYGTQ
+101 SDVVVVGFGTQ
-112 NKRDVTGSVASV
+112 SKRDLKGSQSSV
-124 KSKDLENLP
+124 SAKDLENLP
-133 VTTFEQALQGKAAGV
+133 VTSFEQALQGKAAGV
-148 QIAAQ
+148 SISAQ

-245 VITFSALGGISSP
+245 QINFSALGGISTP
-258 SNHREFLNAEQY
+258 SNHREFMNAEQY
-270 VKILRRAAIG
+270 VQIIRRAG
-280 GATFKFNSQ
+280 EGAANQ
-289 DPADPQPDDYATL
+289 DFLNGDYATL
-302 QEAIDDYSSAVE
+302 ADALADYKTIVE
-314 GRLNRYS
+314 NRLTRYS
-321 AGNNDYQTY
+321 AGNTDYQTY
-330 KVNTNWERAAFQ
+330 KVNTNWERAGFQ
-342 DKPVTQQ
+342 DNPITQQ

-396 FIELGVNLNFSNS
+396 FLELGVNLNFSNS
-409 INNRLSNDNAFSS
+409 INNRLSNDNAFSN
-422 PLQAVA
+422 PIQAVA

-450 ASNYPL
+450 ASNYPV

-467 AYKATVYRTIGKVFA
+467 SYQATVYRTIGKVFA

-510 SLTFKNTG
+510 ALTFRNTG

-541 YRTNLGEKSVFDA
+541 YKTNFGEKSSFDA
-554 ILGTSYQKSTTKY
+554 VLGTSYQKSTTKY

-574 FPSDSYTK
+574 FPSDSYIK

-589 VTASSNEGAFSFLSY
+589 VTATSNEGAFSFLSY
-604 FLRANYKYND
+604 FFRANYKYNN
-614 RYLIGFSV
+614 RYLVGFSV

-632 NQKYGYFPAGSLAWI
+632 NHKYGYFPAGSLAWI

-653 LKSSETISLLKLRAS
+653 LKTNETISLLKVRAS

-681 ARGLFKGTGAYGGLA
+681 ARGLFSGTGAYGGLA
-696 GQIPSRIANPDLT
+696 GQTPSQIANPDLT
-709 WEKTTQLDLGFDFGI
+709 WEKTTQLDLGLDFGI
-724 LKNRVSATFDY
+724 LKNRISATFDY

-745 DVPIPQTTGFA
+745 NVPIPQTTGFS

-796 KITDLGGQILNTNEI
+796 KITDLGGQVLNTNEI
-811 NAASSGQPIGV
+811 NAAISGQPIGV
-822 FYLPEYAGVNPDNGD
+822 FYLPEYAGVNPANGD
-837 AIYYLNTVDA
+837 AIYYKNTVLEDGNVDRS
-847 TTGNIDRGTT
+847 TTND
-857 SNINLAQ
+857 INEAQ

-877 GINNTFSYKNFDLG
+877 GINNSFSFKNFDLG

-899 NKIFNAGGAYMS
+899 NKIYNSGGPYMS
-911 ASSSNGYDNQTA
+911 ASASNGYDNQTA
-923 DQMAYWDKKG
+923 DQIAYWNKPG
-933 DVTMVPEPRLGFGNG
+933 DITQVPEPRLGYGNG

-973 TPTVLSKLK
+973 TPEVLSKLK
-982 LSKLRLFATAQ
+982 LSKLRIFATAQ

>member
-1 MKKLLFSMLLSLGV
+1 MKKLLLSMILSFGL
-15 ISFAFAQ
+15 ISLAFAQ
-22 GRVITGKV
+22 NKVITGRV
-30 TSASGPIPGVSVFVK
+30 TSSTAGPIPSVSVYVK
-45 GLPANGTQ
+45 GAPANGTQ
-53 SDASGAFKL
+53 TDATGSFKL
-62 TVADDAKTLV
+62 SVPGDAKTLV
-72 FSFIG
+72 FTFIG
-77 YKAKE
+77 FKTKE
-82 VPVTGQTVNV
+82 VSITGATVNA
-92 NLDEENNTL
+92 NLEEENTTL

-112 NKRDVTGSVASV
+112 IKRDVTGSVASV

-133 VTTFEQALQGKAAGV
+133 VTSFEQALQGKAAGV
-148 QIAAQ
+148 QISAQ

-183 IPITSGDFSGTS
+183 IPITSGDFSSTT
-195 APTSALADIN
+195 APTSALADLN

-230 GVVLITTKQGKVGKS
+230 GVVLITTKQGKIGKTL
-245 VITFSALGGISSP
+245 IQFNALGGISTP

-270 VKILRRAAIG
+270 VQIIRRA
-280 GATFKFNSQ
+280 GAGAANQ
-289 DPADPQPDDYATL
+289 DFLNGDYATL
-302 QEAIDDYSSAVE
+302 QEGLDDYSTIVE

-330 KVNTNWERAAFQ
+330 KVNTNWERESFQ
-342 DKPVTQQ
+342 NNPITQQ
-349 YDLNVT
+349 YDLNLT

-365 GGQALDQQGI
+365 GGQALDQKGI
-375 IVGNSYKRYSG
+375 VVGNSYKRYSG

-396 FIELGVNLNFSNS
+396 FLEVGVNLNFSNS

-422 PLQAVA
+422 PLQSVA

-450 ASNYPL
+450 ASNYPV

-467 AYKATVYRTIGKVFA
+467 AYKATVYRTIGKAFA
-482 NVNIAKGLKFTSE
+482 NVNLAKGLKFSTD
-495 FSIDNLNQNEEAYYG
+495 FSIDNLNQNEESYYG
-510 SLTFKNTG
+510 SLTFRNTG
-518 TSNGDGVNISTF
+518 TANGDGQNISTF
-530 VINANTNNFFS
+530 VINTNTNNFFS
-541 YRTNLGEKSVFDA
+541 YNTTAGKSTFDA

-574 FPSDSYTK
+574 FPSDAYIK

-589 VTASSNEGAFSFLSY
+589 VIATSNESAFSFLSY
-604 FLRANYKYND
+604 FFRANYKYND
-614 RYLIGFSV
+614 RYLVGFSV
-622 RADGSSRFGA
+622 RADGSSRFGE
-632 NQKYGYFPAGSLAWI
+632 NHRYGYFPAGSVAWI

-681 ARGLFKGTGAYGGLA
+681 ARGLFSGTGAYGGVA

-709 WEKTTQLDLGFDFGI
+709 WEKTKQLDLGLDFGI
-724 LKNRVSATFDY
+724 LKNRVTGTFDF
-735 YQKKTTELLL
+735 YQKNTTDLLL

-756 TKTQNLGKLTN
+756 TITQNLGKLKN
-767 TGYELGI
+767 TGFELGI

-796 KITDLGGQILNTNEI
+796 KITDLGGQVLNSNEI
-811 NAASSGQPIGV
+811 NAAIAGQPIGV
-822 FYLPEYAGVNPDNGD
+822 FYLPEYAGVNPANGD
-837 AIYYLNTVDA
+837 ALYYLNTTDA
-847 TTGNIDRGTT
+847 AGNLNRSTTTD
-857 SNINLAQ
+857 INQAQ

-877 GINNTFSYKNFDLG
+877 GFNNTFSYQNFDLG
-891 VFLQGVSG
+891 VFFQGVAG
-899 NKIFNAGGAYMS
+899 NKIFNAGGQYMS
-911 ASSSNGYDNQTA
+911 ANASNGYDNQTA
-923 DQMAYWDKKG
+923 DQMDYWDKPG
-933 DVTMVPEPRLGFGNG
+933 DITSVPEPRLFYGNG
-948 VGNSTRYLSD
+948 IGNSTRYISS
-958 GKYLRLKTLT
+958 GNFVRLKTLT

-973 TPTVLSKLK
+973 PASVLTKIK
-982 LSKLRLFATAQ
+982 LSKLRLYATAQ

>member
-1 MKKLLFSMLLSLGV
+1 LMKKLLLSFFLSFCV
-15 ISFAFAQ
+15 IASVFAQ
-22 GRVITGKV
+22 DRIISGKV
-30 TSASGPIPGVSVFVK
+30 TSGAGEPLPGVSVYVK
-45 GLPANGTQ
+45 GSPSTGTQ
-53 SDASGAFKL
+53 TNAAGDYTLSISQN
-62 TVADDAKTLV
+62 AKVLV
-72 FSFIG
+72 FTFIG
-77 YKAKE
+77 FKTKE
-82 VPVTGQTVNV
+82 MPITGSSLNA
-92 NLDEENNTL
+92 NLAEENTTL
-101 SDVVVVGYGTQ
+101 SDVVVVGFGTQ
-112 NKRDVTGSVASV
+112 SKRDLKGSQSSV
-124 KSKDLENLP
+124 SAKDLENLP
-133 VTTFEQALQGKAAGV
+133 VTSFEQALQGKAAGV
-148 QIAAQ
+148 SISAQ

-245 VITFSALGGISSP
+245 QINFSALGGISTP
-258 SNHREFLNAEQY
+258 SNHREFMNAEQY
-270 VKILRRAAIG
+270 VQIIRRAG
-280 GATFKFNSQ
+280 EGAANQ
-289 DPADPQPDDYATL
+289 DFLNGDYATL
-302 QEAIDDYSSAVE
+302 ADALADYKTIVE
-314 GRLNRYS
+314 NRLTRYS
-321 AGNNDYQTY
+321 AGNTDYQTY
-330 KVNTNWERAAFQ
+330 KVNTNWERAGFQ
-342 DKPVTQQ
+342 DNPITQQ

-396 FIELGVNLNFSNS
+396 FLELGVNLNFSNS
-409 INNRLSNDNAFSS
+409 INNRLSNDNAFSN
-422 PLQAVA
+422 PIQAVA

-450 ASNYPL
+450 ASNYPV

-467 AYKATVYRTIGKVFA
+467 SYQATVYRTIGKVFA

-510 SLTFKNTG
+510 ALTFRNTG

-541 YRTNLGEKSVFDA
+541 YKTNFGEKSSFDA
-554 ILGTSYQKSTTKY
+554 VLGTSYQKSTTKY

-574 FPSDSYTK
+574 FPSDSYIK

-589 VTASSNEGAFSFLSY
+589 VTATSNEGAFSFLSY
-604 FLRANYKYND
+604 FFRANYKYNN
-614 RYLIGFSV
+614 RYLVGFSV

-632 NQKYGYFPAGSLAWI
+632 NHKYGYFPAGSLAWI

-653 LKSSETISLLKLRAS
+653 LKTNETISLLKVRAS

-681 ARGLFKGTGAYGGLA
+681 ARGLFSGTGAYGGLA
-696 GQIPSRIANPDLT
+696 GQTPSQIANPDLT
-709 WEKTTQLDLGFDFGI
+709 WEKTTQLDLGLDFGI
-724 LKNRVSATFDY
+724 LKNRISATFDY

-745 DVPIPQTTGFA
+745 NVPIPQTTGFS

-796 KITDLGGQILNTNEI
+796 KITDLGGQVLNTNEI
-811 NAASSGQPIGV
+811 NAAISGQPIGV
-822 FYLPEYAGVNPDNGD
+822 FYLPEYAGVNPANGD
-837 AIYYLNTVDA
+837 AIYYKNTVLEDGNVDRS
-847 TTGNIDRGTT
+847 TTND
-857 SNINLAQ
+857 INEAQ

-877 GINNTFSYKNFDLG
+877 GINNSFSFKNFDLG

-899 NKIFNAGGAYMS
+899 NKIYNSGGPYMS
-911 ASSSNGYDNQTA
+911 ASASNGYDNQTA
-923 DQMAYWDKKG
+923 DQIAYWNKPG
-933 DVTMVPEPRLGFGNG
+933 DITQVPEPRLGYGNG

-973 TPTVLSKLK
+973 TPEVLSKLK
-982 LSKLRLFATAQ
+982 LSKLRIFATAQ

>member
-1 MKKLLFSMLLSLGV
+1 MILSFGL
-15 ISFAFAQ
+15 ISLAFAQ
-22 GRVITGKV
+22 DKVITGKV
-30 TSASGPIPGVSVFVK
+30 TSNSSGPLPGVSVYVK
-45 GLPANGTQ
+45 GAASNGTQ
-53 SDASGAFKL
+53 TDATGSYKL
-62 TVADDAKTLV
+62 SVPANAKTLV
-72 FSFIG
+72 FTFIG
-77 YKAKE
+77 FKTKE
-82 VPVTGQTVNV
+82 IAITGSTVNAS
-92 NLDEENNTL
+92 LDEENTTL

-133 VTTFEQALQGKAAGV
+133 VTSFEQALQGKAAGV
-148 QIAAQ
+148 QISAQ

-183 IPITSGDFSGTS
+183 IPITSGDFSSTT
-195 APTSALADIN
+195 APTSALADLN

-230 GVVLITTKQGKVGKS
+230 GVVIITTKQGKVGKTL
-245 VITFSALGGISSP
+245 IQFNALGGISTP
-258 SNHREFLNAEQY
+258 SNHREFMNAEQY
-270 VKILRRAAIG
+270 VQILRRA
-280 GATFKFNSQ
+280 GAGAANQ
-289 DPADPQPDDYATL
+289 DFLNGDYATL
-302 QEAIDDYSSAVE
+302 QEALDDYTSIIE
-314 GRLNRYS
+314 GRLTRYS
-321 AGNNDYQTY
+321 AGNTDYQTY
-330 KVNTNWERAAFQ
+330 KVNTNWERESFQ
-342 DKPVTQQ
+342 KNPVTQQ
-349 YDLNVT
+349 YDLNLT

-396 FIELGVNLNFSNS
+396 FLEVGVNLNFSNS

-422 PLQAVA
+422 PLQSVA

-450 ASNYPL
+450 ASNYPV

-467 AYKATVYRTIGKVFA
+467 AYKATVYRTIGKAFA
-482 NVNIAKGLKFTSE
+482 NVNIAKGLKFSTD
-495 FSIDNLNQNEEAYYG
+495 FSIDNLNQNEESYYG
-510 SLTFKNTG
+510 SLTFRNTG
-518 TSNGDGVNISTF
+518 TANGDGQNISTF

-541 YRTNLGEKSVFDA
+541 YNTTFGKSAFDA
-554 ILGTSYQKSTTKY
+554 ILGTSYQKSTSKY
-567 STIEGQD
+567 STLEGQD
-574 FPSDSYTK
+574 FPSDAYIK

-589 VTASSNEGAFSFLSY
+589 VIATSNESAFSFLSY
-604 FLRANYKYND
+604 FFRANYKYND
-614 RYLIGFSV
+614 RYLVGFSV
-622 RADGSSRFGA
+622 RADGSSRFGE
-632 NQKYGYFPAGSLAWI
+632 NHRYGYFPAGSVAWI

-681 ARGLFKGTGAYGGLA
+681 ARGLFSGTGAYGGVA

-709 WEKTTQLDLGFDFGI
+709 WEKTKQLDIGLDFGI
-724 LKNRVSATFDY
+724 LKNRITGTFDF
-735 YQKKTTELLL
+735 YQKNTTDLLL
-745 DVPIPQTTGFA
+745 DVPIPQTTGFS
-756 TKTQNLGKLTN
+756 TKTQNLGKLKN
-767 TGYELGI
+767 TGFELGI
-774 NTENFVGAFKWSTA
+774 NSENFVGEFKWSTA

-796 KITDLGGQILNTNEI
+796 KITDLGGQVLNSNEI
-811 NAASSGQPIGV
+811 NAAIAGQPIGV
-822 FYLPEYAGVNPDNGD
+822 FYLPEYAGVDPSNGD
-837 AIYYLNTVDA
+837 ALYYKNTTDA
-847 TTGNIDRGTT
+847 SGNVNRETTTD
-857 SNINLAQ
+857 INEAQ

-891 VFLQGVSG
+891 IFFQGVAG
-899 NKIFNAGGAYMS
+899 NKIFNAGGQYMS
-911 ASSSNGYDNQTA
+911 ANGSNGYDNQTA
-923 DQMAYWDKKG
+923 DQASYWDKPG
-933 DVTMVPEPRLGFGNG
+933 DLTSVPEPRLFYGNG
-948 VGNSTRYLSD
+948 VGNSTRYISS
-958 GKYLRLKTLT
+958 GNFIRLKTLT

-973 TPTVLSKLK
+973 PTSVLTKIK
-982 LSKLRLFATAQ
+982 LSKLRLYATAQ

>member
-1 MKKLLFSMLLSLGV
+1 MILSFGL
-15 ISFAFAQ
+15 ISLAFAQ
-22 GRVITGKV
+22 NKVITGRV
-30 TSASGPIPGVSVFVK
+30 TSSMTGPIPGVSVYVK
-45 GLPANGTQ
+45 GAPANGTQ
-53 SDASGAFKL
+53 TDATGAYKL
-62 TVADDAKTLV
+62 SVPGDAKTLV
-72 FSFIG
+72 FTFIG
-77 YKAKE
+77 FKTKE
-82 VPVTGQTVNV
+82 VSITGATVNA
-92 NLDEENNTL
+92 NLDEENTTL

-112 NKRDVTGSVASV
+112 IKRDVTGSVASV

-133 VTTFEQALQGKAAGV
+133 VTSFEQALQGKAAGV
-148 QIAAQ
+148 QISAQ

-183 IPITSGDFSGTS
+183 IPITSGDFSSTT
-195 APTSALADIN
+195 APTSALADLN

-230 GVVLITTKQGKVGKS
+230 GVVLITTKQGKAGKTL
-245 VITFSALGGISSP
+245 IQFNALGGISTP
-258 SNHREFLNAEQY
+258 SNHRKFLNAEQY
-270 VKILRRAAIG
+270 VQIIRRA
-280 GATFKFNSQ
+280 GAGAANQ
-289 DPADPQPDDYATL
+289 DFLNGDYATL
-302 QEAIDDYSSAVE
+302 QEGLDDYASIVE

-330 KVNTNWERAAFQ
+330 KVNTNWERESFQ
-342 DKPVTQQ
+342 SNPITQQ
-349 YDLNVT
+349 YDLNLT

-365 GGQALDQQGI
+365 GGQALDQKGI
-375 IVGNSYKRYSG
+375 VVGNSYKRYSG

-396 FIELGVNLNFSNS
+396 FLEVGVNLNFSNS

-422 PLQAVA
+422 PLQSVA

-450 ASNYPL
+450 ASNYPV

-467 AYKATVYRTIGKVFA
+467 AYRATVYRTIGKAFA
-482 NVNIAKGLKFTSE
+482 NVNLAKGLKFSTD
-495 FSIDNLNQNEEAYYG
+495 FSIDNLNQNEESYYG
-510 SLTFKNTG
+510 SLTFRNTG
-518 TSNGDGVNISTF
+518 TANGDGQNISTF
-530 VINANTNNFFS
+530 VINTNTNNFFS
-541 YRTNLGEKSVFDA
+541 YNTTAGKSTFDA

-574 FPSDSYTK
+574 FPSDAYIK

-589 VTASSNEGAFSFLSY
+589 VIATSNESAFSFLSY
-604 FLRANYKYND
+604 FFRANYKYND
-614 RYLIGFSV
+614 RYLVGFSV
-622 RADGSSRFGA
+622 RADGSSRFGE
-632 NQKYGYFPAGSLAWI
+632 NHRYGYFPAGSVAWI

-681 ARGLFKGTGAYGGLA
+681 ARGLFSGTGAYGGVA

-709 WEKTTQLDLGFDFGI
+709 WEKTKQLDLGLDFGI
-724 LKNRVSATFDY
+724 LKNRITGTFDF
-735 YQKKTTELLL
+735 YQKNTTDLLL

-756 TKTQNLGKLTN
+756 TITQNLGKLKN
-767 TGYELGI
+767 TGFELGI
-774 NTENFVGAFKWSTA
+774 NTENFVGAFKWSTVL
-788 ITAAINNN
+788 TAAINNN
-796 KITDLGGQILNTNEI
+796 KITDLSGQVLNSNEI
-811 NAASSGQPIGV
+811 NAAIAGQPIGV
-822 FYLPEYAGVNPDNGD
+822 FYLPEYAGVNPANGD
-837 AIYYLNTVDA
+837 ALYYRNTTDA
-847 TTGNIDRGTT
+847 AGNLDRSTTTD
-857 SNINLAQ
+857 INQAQ

-877 GINNTFSYKNFDLG
+877 GFNNTFSYQNFDLG
-891 VFLQGVSG
+891 VFFQGVAG
-899 NKIFNAGGAYMS
+899 NKIFNAGGQYMS
-911 ASSSNGYDNQTA
+911 ANASNGYDNQTA
-923 DQMAYWDKKG
+923 DQMAYWDKPG
-933 DVTMVPEPRLGFGNG
+933 DITSVPEPRLFYGNG
-948 VGNSTRYLSD
+948 IGNSTRYISS
-958 GKYLRLKTLT
+958 GNFVRLKTLT

-973 TPTVLSKLK
+973 PASVLTKIK
-982 LSKLRLFATAQ
+982 LSKLRLYATAQ